1 LLQRKVVRSLGL
13 LLSVAAAG
21 LLIVSVTPLGNHL
34 RSYQGAATLTG
45 RTLIWTAGIDA
56 VKQKPILGHG
66 YLASYFFY
74 KNENIDDYVALQGMH
89 LHNGFLDVAYNNGL
103 LGLALLV
110 SIHWVILRN
119 LFRTLHNVTAL
130 RNRHPSDNRGRGA
143 YLLTVGLLATY
154 VNLFVAGLFNS
165 SYGGRTMSPYML
177 FLALFMIACE
187 LPRLTSEMT
196 GGPLSSGNRADVDR
210 SALALNLEPAGY

>member
-1 LLQRKVVRSLGL
+1 
-13 LLSVAAAG
+13 
-21 LLIVSVTPLGNHL
+21 VSVTPLGNHL
-34 RSYQGAATLTG
+34 RGYQGAATLTG

-74 KNENIDDYVALQGMH
+74 KNENIEDYVALQGMH

-119 LFRTLHNVTAL
+119 LFGTLRSLTTLRSREPTNKRAATA
-130 RNRHPSDNRGRGA
+130 H
-143 YLLTVGLLATY
+143 LLTIGLLATY
-154 VNLFVAGLFNS
+154 INLFVAGLFNS

-177 FLALFMIACE
+177 FLALFMIACQ
-187 LPRLTSEMT
+187 LPRLISEMT
-196 GGPLSSGNRADVDR
+196 RGTLNHGNQTDVDR
-210 SALALNLEPAGY
+210 PALALSLEPARY